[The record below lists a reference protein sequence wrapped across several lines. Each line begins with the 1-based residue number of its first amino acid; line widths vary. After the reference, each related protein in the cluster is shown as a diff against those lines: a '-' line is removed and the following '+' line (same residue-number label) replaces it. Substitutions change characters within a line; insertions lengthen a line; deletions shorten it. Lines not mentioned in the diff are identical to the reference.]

1 MTKQFRRAGALTRTA
16 TFAALALFGLGTAG
30 IAHAAPEGAAPQ
42 GAAPPQQSQPGAAEE
57 VTDAQLEQFVDAAT
71 EVQTVQQEYAAEIQA
86 TQEQAEAQSLR
97 QEAQEKMVE
106 AVEGSG
112 LSVSEY
118 NLIAQRLQ
126 QDQSL
131 VERLNQIQE

>member
-1 MTKQFRRAGALTRTA
+1 MTKQVRHAPLTRTA
-16 TFAALALFGLGTAG
+16 IFAVLALFGLGTAG
-30 IAHAAPEGAAPQ
+30 IAHSAPEGAAPPQ
-42 GAAPPQQSQPGAAEE
+42 GQQPGAAQNVE
-57 VTDAQLEQFVDAAT
+57 VSDAQLEQFVDAAT
-71 EVQTVQQEYAAEIQA
+71 EVQTVQQQYAAEIQS
-86 TQEQAEAQSLR
+86 TQEAEEAQALR

-118 NLIAQRLQ
+118 NLIAQQLQ